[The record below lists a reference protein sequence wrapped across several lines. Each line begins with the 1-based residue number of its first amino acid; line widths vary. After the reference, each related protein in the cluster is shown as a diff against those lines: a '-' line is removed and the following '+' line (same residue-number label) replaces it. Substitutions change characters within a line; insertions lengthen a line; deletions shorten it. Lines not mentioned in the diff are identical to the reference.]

1 MTANGKTQSSGYA
14 HAYHERVLNDVLRSS
29 QGYEHKTRRDVGNG
43 GSERSREIRER
54 IAANAQRR
62 YEIAEAMKSEAIH
75 ALALKTSIPEA

>member
-54 IAANAQRR
+54 IAIPLFPPQ
-62 YEIAEAMKSEAIH
+62 ELPPESEQ
-75 ALALKTSIPEA
+75 TSP